1 MAVSIKEEGLLLL
14 QPSADFVSHNSHFEV
29 SENLELPEN
38 YEIVER
44 EELETEEEDAIS
56 VEKSELN
63 RPKGPPADIELEK
76 LPRPSSALNCRQARS
91 YLVKLLRAANGGQN
105 PQYGNPNSKPPFW
118 PDFYWPWSKLTDV
131 HTKPRGMEEPL
142 LYSEMMKLAIQRG
155 YKYYGYDPET
165 YWDKTVEEKEPTP
178 VERGTP
184 APILTHQVENL
195 GLPPKLPRPNSKL
208 NCVQARTVLSKLLRY
223 QQAGNNPVYGH
234 PETRPPWWPDECIR
248 WLDMVDLRG
257 KPPYLPPDMTYTDVL
272 KHAIEKGLKFF
283 GYDSETWIDNAQY
296 SREINHSLLAKK
308 PVASASENPCDG
320 PPKLPIPINKM
331 NCGLARTTLSRLL
344 RFHCGKNPKY
354 GTLTSM
360 PVWWPNDV
368 FEWTAL
374 KNLSHRYDG
383 NLGDSYSNCLRLA
396 IVQGYEFYGK
406 DPYGYVE
413 ETGDDLPTVAAI
425 KRIKLMMNPQVSEMI
440 QQFDDDIADDPDQV
454 ESISFSDET
463 FELDTVMDLKNGI
476 IPINED
482 NNCSIE
488 GLVKETKKRP
498 PPALISISDISSFE
512 GLSPKSPERSNFN
525 FGTLEPQKKVEAVS
539 PGKKRKTEG
548 QFAPL
553 ISARANVE
561 SGTKQALKRCRVDVS
576 RLGLDQ
582 IEHAQLSETDIISIA
597 KSEYDLI
604 FFNKLKN
611 SYDRDTF
618 CDFEMV
624 FSDGRIR
631 VHRLILA
638 AGSNFLSDL
647 LQDQSRDCLVFPD
660 LTLAE
665 GKTAVEALYTGNVII
680 NRKSAMSLNSIERCV
695 RAFQEVGLLEN
706 YSIQIS
712 APLPL
717 SNFKSTRPMDI
728 RTQSPPPPKT
738 EISKNVEVQ
747 NFLEKVNLNET
758 KDVGNEQM
766 DVNDSSDQPD
776 PVCKLSEPND
786 CILSDTEYESEIEGP
801 KENFEPIIE
810 AENCIEKRKSPTKF
824 AFMNGRNVCN
834 KPRFHEIS
842 TEALKFRSSLG
853 QKEVINWLMEI
864 GFLCSTPPDCKGCG
878 DQATLQSTP
887 DTVDTLTWK
896 CPAKEKCYLGP
907 STPSLLREHS
917 IFQFSKES
925 LTWILRIILCWRENT
940 SLSNCHQETGAS
952 VDAIFF
958 WYEKCRQF
966 FGLLDE
972 DSSE

>member
-14 QPSADFVSHNSHFEV
+14 DPSPEFVTNNSHYEI
-29 SENLELPEN
+29 SENLELSEN
-38 YEIVER
+38 FEIVER
-44 EELETEEEDAIS
+44 EEFETEDDAIT
-56 VEKSELN
+56 VEKNESA

-308 PVASASENPCDG
+308 PVASASENPIDG

-354 GTLTSM
+354 GTIQSM

-406 DPYGYVE
+406 DPYSYVE

-454 ESISFSDET
+454 EPESINFSDNTFDLET
-463 FELDTVMDLKNGI
+463 VIDMKNGI
-476 IPINED
+476 LPITETQP
-482 NNCSIE
+482 SPAQSP
-488 GLVKETKKRP
+488 LKEVKKRP
-498 PPALISISDISSFE
+498 PPPLISISDISHFE
-512 GLSPKSPERSNFN
+512 DQSPDDTEESKFIIDCKDTTIEK
-525 FGTLEPQKKVEAVS
+525 TDDIS
-539 PGKKRKTEG
+539 PGKKRKNEG
-548 QFAPL
+548 QYAPL
-553 ISARANVE
+553 ISARAHVE
-561 SGTKQALKRCRVDVS
+561 SGTRQALKRCRVDVS

-604 FFNKLKN
+604 FFKKLKT
-611 SYDRDTF
+611 SYDQDTF

-624 FSDGRIR
+624 FSDGRIK

-638 AGSNFLSDL
+638 AGSSFLSDL
-647 LQDQSRDCLVFPD
+647 LQDQARDCLVFPD

-665 GKTAVEALYTGNVII
+665 GKTAVEALYTGNVTI
-680 NRKSAMSLNSIERCV
+680 NRKSAVSLNSIERCV

-717 SNFKSTRPMDI
+717 SNFKSTRPKEV
-728 RTQSPPPPKT
+728 RTQSPSPKQT
-738 EISKNVEVQ
+738 EILKQTEVQ
-747 NFLEKVNLNET
+747 NFLEKVDLDDDMEMDMSENA
-758 KDVGNEQM
+758 KDEEIINM
-766 DVNDSSDQPD
+766 A
-776 PVCKLSEPND
+776 CKLSEPND
-786 CILSDTEYESEIEGP
+786 CILSDSEYESEIEAP
-801 KENFEPIIE
+801 KENVEPNLE
-810 AENCIEKRKSPTKF
+810 SEKVNEKRKSPTKF
-824 AFMNGRNVCN
+824 ESANRRKECN

-853 QKEVINWLMEI
+853 QREVIRWLMDI

-878 DQATLQSTP
+878 DQTSLQPTQ
-887 DTVDTLTWK
+887 DVDCFTWK

-925 LTWILRIILCWRENT
+925 LTWILRILLCWRENT
-940 SLSNCHQETGAS
+940 SLSSCHQVS
-952 VDAIFF
+952 VTFYLWDCHVLYFLGN
-958 WYEKCRQF
+958 WCKR
-966 FGLLDE
+966 
-972 DSSE
+972 

>member
-14 QPSADFVSHNSHFEV
+14 DPGADFVTHNTHFEI
-29 SENLELPEN
+29 SENLELN
-38 YEIVER
+38 DNFDR
-44 EELETEEEDAIS
+44 EEFETGEEDSIS
-56 VEKSELN
+56 TEKNELV

-308 PVASASENPCDG
+308 PVVSASENPCDG

-344 RFHCGKNPKY
+344 RYHCGKNPKY
-354 GTLTSM
+354 GTLNSM

-368 FEWTAL
+368 FDWTAL

-406 DPYGYVE
+406 DPYTYVE
-413 ETGDDLPTVAAI
+413 ENGDDLPTVAAI
-425 KRIKLMMNPQVSEMI
+425 KRIKLMVNPQVSEMI

-454 ESISFSDET
+454 DDISFSDET

-476 IPINED
+476 IPISEETSS
-482 NNCSIE
+482 SIE
-488 GLVKETKKRP
+488 QLTKDVKKRP
-498 PPALISISDISSFE
+498 PPPLISISDISNFE
-512 GLSPKSPERSNFN
+512 GQSPTSPGTSNFN
-525 FGTLEPQKKVEAVS
+525 FGALESSKKDDSVS
-539 PGKKRKTEG
+539 PIKKRKSDG

-553 ISARANVE
+553 ISARAHVE
-561 SGTKQALKRCRVDVS
+561 SDTKQALKRCRVEVS

-582 IEHAQLSETDIISIA
+582 IEHAQLSESDFISIA
-597 KSEYDLI
+597 KSDYDLN
-604 FFNKLKN
+604 FFTKLKT

-624 FSDGRIR
+624 FSDGRIK

-638 AGSNFLSDL
+638 AGSSFLSEL
-647 LQDQSRDCLVFPD
+647 LLDASNDCLLFPD

-665 GKTAVEALYTGNVII
+665 GRTAVEALYTGNVVI
-680 NRKSAMSLNSIERCV
+680 NRRSAMSLNSIEKCV

-712 APLPL
+712 PPLPL
-717 SNFKSTRPMDI
+717 SNFKSTKPMDI
-728 RTQSPPPPKT
+728 RTQSPPPPQT
-738 EISKNVEVQ
+738 QVSKNAEIQ
-747 NFLEKVNLNET
+747 NFLEKVNIDESEEFET
-758 KDVGNEQM
+758 EDMVSDDHSNQLDSVG
-766 DVNDSSDQPD
+766 
-776 PVCKLSEPND
+776 KLSEPND

-801 KENFEPIIE
+801 KESCEPNPE
-810 AENCIEKRKSPTKF
+810 SERSVEKRMSPTKLTSV
-824 AFMNGRNVCN
+824 NNRTVCN

-864 GFLCSTPPDCKGCG
+864 GFLCPTPPDCKGCG
-878 DQATLQSTP
+878 GKSTLQTTT
-887 DTVDTLTWK
+887 DVDTFTWK
-896 CPAKEKCYLGP
+896 CPAKTKCYLGP
-907 STPSLLREHS
+907 STHSLLRENS

-925 LTWILRIILCWRENT
+925 LIWILRIILCWRDNT
-940 SLSNCHQETGAS
+940 SLSNCHQETGAT

-966 FGLLDE
+966 FGLPDAHSVE
-972 DSSE
+972 